1 MAFVKCRNLR
11 SDTLHLEG
19 RGFPVDGR
27 GVVELPDWLALRLVE
42 DLPRDYALVEAAAA
56 EPRAALAVDLGQR
69 VRELEDQLVEHQQA
83 AQADRERYAGELQ
96 AARFQLDDRDQKL
109 SAARAELE
117 DARQQ
122 LAELPALRDRLSAA
136 QEQVQQLL
144 LQKTE
149 PAPAASEAAGRKGKT
164 R

>member
-1 MAFVKCRNLR
+1 MAFVKCKNLR

-19 RGFPVDGR
+19 RSFLVDGR

-42 DLPRDYALVEAAAA
+42 DLPRDYALAEAGEA

-69 VRELEDQLVEHQQA
+69 VQELEDQLVELRQAGLVARDSFEAQLQA
-83 AQADRERYAGELQ
+83 AQFQLADRDEKL
-96 AARFQLDDRDQKL
+96 AAV
-109 SAARAELE
+109 AAELE
-117 DARQQ
+117 GARQQ
-122 LAELPALRDRLSAA
+122 LAELPALRSSLAAA

-144 LQKTE
+144 LQKSE
-149 PAPAASEAAGRKGKT
+149 PAPAAPEAAGRKGKT

>member
-42 DLPRDYALVEAAAA
+42 DLPRDYALVEAGEA

-69 VRELEDQLVEHQQA
+69 VQELEDQLVELRPAGLVARDSFA
-83 AQADRERYAGELQ
+83 AQLQ
-96 AARFQLDDRDQKL
+96 AARFQLDDREQKL
-109 SAARAELE
+109 SAAQAELA

-122 LAELPALRDRLSAA
+122 LAELPVLRDRLAAA

-144 LQKTE
+144 LQQTE
-149 PAPAASEAAGRKGKT
+149 PAPAAPEAAGRTGKP